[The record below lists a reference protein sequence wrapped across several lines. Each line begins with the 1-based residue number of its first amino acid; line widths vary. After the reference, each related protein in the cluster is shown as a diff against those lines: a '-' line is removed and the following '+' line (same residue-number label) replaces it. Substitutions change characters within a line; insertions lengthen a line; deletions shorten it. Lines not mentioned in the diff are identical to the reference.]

1 MYIFNSNLDKLKYGK
16 EMFATFQVGPE
27 DGYGLSME
35 FISDLPNLIDGT
47 GMFYDTGLL
56 KFETK
61 DGNKVNLKNLEIGDD
76 MFTVYTPDSHNSD
89 MLFSIDMPR
98 LKSANMMFYSDNRYD
113 GSRVYTGN
121 LDSLESAWD
130 MFGCY
135 LGYNDGGNCK
145 EFYSDLPKLKNGS
158 GMVPAGRIFRG
169 SLPSLVNGYKMF
181 NSISVKC
188 CLDALSVLCI
198 VSSIPDRT
206 GLINTDGYPNRW
218 DSESGKYVYDETIGG
233 YIDIGIDCANTEE
246 AKNAF
251 VQEIDYDSWDEMIQE
266 FTDKNWVVR
275 FSFNPQTS
283 SYGMRNIGIEEQPI
297 FVKIEEAEENKS
309 KRELRRYRYTSQD
322 GTKHYNI
329 HWYHTS
335 NGNNDG
341 YTQFNSLQE
350 AIEHFGLKEKETTE

>member
-1 MYIFNSNLDKLKYGK
+1 
-16 EMFATFQVGPE
+16 
-27 DGYGLSME
+27 ME

-309 KRELRRYRYTSQD
+309 KRELRRYRYTS
-322 GTKHYNI
+322 
-329 HWYHTS
+329 
-335 NGNNDG
+335 
-341 YTQFNSLQE
+341 
-350 AIEHFGLKEKETTE
+350 